1 MHPALKHDGELIAHT
16 LDVDQPRDAVL
27 VGFHSAHERLSCRC
41 PIVMRLR
48 IETPIGVL
56 LNLRQAVSA
65 VQAADVLGGDGSC

>member
-1 MHPALKHDGELIAHT
+1 
-16 LDVDQPRDAVL
+16 
-27 VGFHSAHERLSCRC
+27 
-41 PIVMRLR
+41 MRLR